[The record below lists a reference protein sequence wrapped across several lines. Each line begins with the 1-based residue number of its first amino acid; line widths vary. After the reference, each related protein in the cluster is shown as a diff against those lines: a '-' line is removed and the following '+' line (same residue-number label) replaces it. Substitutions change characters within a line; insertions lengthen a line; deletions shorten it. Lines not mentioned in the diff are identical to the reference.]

1 MGTRIA
7 LIFLVLLF
15 LGGCAGSVTRP
26 SSSGPAKSTVAKAKP
41 AFGGGYYQDD
51 GPGDNPPPDLDA
63 IPDAVPKAE
72 PLHRF
77 ANNPYTVLGQTFVP
91 DTSFKPY
98 RERGLASWYGR
109 KYNGKNTSS
118 GELYDMYGMTAA
130 HPTLPIPSYVRVTNP
145 ANGKSVVLRVIDRG
159 PFLSSRL
166 IDLSY
171 TAAYKLDILQSG
183 SALVEVE
190 LIDPNS
196 PTAPPPTVAEARPA
210 PQPVQ
215 EAAIP
220 LDADQSGYFL
230 QLGAFSAQQN
240 AESFG
245 SRIRDQLGKLGGTLH
260 VHAKDGLFRVHIG
273 PYRSQAEARTAAAQV
288 QETLSLKPVVVVR

>member
-1 MGTRIA
+1 MDTRIT
-7 LIFLVLLF
+7 LVFLVLLF

-26 SSSGPAKSTVAKAKP
+26 SGSAKPSLAKAKP
-41 AFGGGYYQDD
+41 SPGFGGGYYQDD

-63 IPDAVPKAE
+63 IPDAVPKVE

-77 ANNPYTVLGQTFVP
+77 ANKPYTVLGQTFVP

-98 RERGLASWYGR
+98 KAEGLASWYGR

-118 GELYDMYGMTAA
+118 GELYDMYAMTAA

-145 ANGKSVVLRVIDRG
+145 ANGKSVVVRVIDRG
-159 PFLSSRL
+159 PFLSNRL

-171 TAAYKLDILQSG
+171 TAAYKLGILQQG
-183 SALVEVE
+183 SALVDVE
-190 LIDPNS
+190 LINPS
-196 PTAPPPTVAEARPA
+196 APAATPAVAEASP

-220 LDADQSGYFL
+220 LDADQGGYFL

-240 AESFG
+240 AENFS
-245 SRIRDQLGKLGGTLH
+245 SRIRDQLSKFGGTLRI
-260 VHAKDGLFRVHIG
+260 HATNGLFRVHLG
-273 PYRSQAEARTAAAQV
+273 PYRTQAEARTAAAQV
-288 QETLSLKPVVVVR
+288 QETLSLKPVIVAQ

>member
-1 MGTRIA
+1 MGSRLA

-15 LGGCAGSVTRP
+15 LGGCAGSMTRP
-26 SSSGPAKSTVAKAKP
+26 TSSAKPSIAKAKP
-41 AFGGGYYQDD
+41 APKFGGGYYQDD
-51 GPGDNPPPDLDA
+51 GPDDNPPPDLDA
-63 IPDAVPKAE
+63 IPDAVPKVE

-98 RERGLASWYGR
+98 KERGLASWYGR

-118 GELYDMYGMTAA
+118 GELYDMYSMTAA

-145 ANGKSVVLRVIDRG
+145 ANGKSVVVKIIDRG
-159 PFLSSRL
+159 PFLSNRL

-171 TAAYKLDILQSG
+171 TAAYKLDILQQG
-183 SALVEVE
+183 SAMVEVE
-190 LIDPNS
+190 LIDPRVPAATSN
-196 PTAPPPTVAEARPA
+196 VAEAQAA
-210 PQPVQ
+210 PQPAP

-220 LDADQSGYFL
+220 LDADKTGYFL

-245 SRIRDQLGKLGGTLH
+245 SRIKDQLGKLGGDLH
-260 VHAKDGLFRVHIG
+260 IHVKDGLFRVHLG
-273 PYRSQAEARTAAAQV
+273 PYRSQAEARTAAAQI
-288 QETLSLKPVVVVR
+288 QEILSLKPVVVVR